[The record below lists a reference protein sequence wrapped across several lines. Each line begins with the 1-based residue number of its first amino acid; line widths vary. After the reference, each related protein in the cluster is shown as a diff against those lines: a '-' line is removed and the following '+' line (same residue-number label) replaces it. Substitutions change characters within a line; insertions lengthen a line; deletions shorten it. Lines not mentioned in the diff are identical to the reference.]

1 MSISLIYARSEDRC
15 IGRAG
20 GIPWH
25 LPDDFAHFKA
35 TSLGHPVIMGRK
47 TYEDH
52 NCALPGR
59 LNIVVT
65 RRQGYQAEA
74 GIELAQSLE
83 QAIAIGEQHSD
94 RVFVIGGA
102 DFFSRG
108 FSLADS
114 VFETIV
120 HAHIDGDVYIPV
132 YDFTAWTTQ
141 VLLEHP
147 QDERH
152 QYAFT
157 ILKHSRQ

>member
-1 MSISLIYARSEDRC
+1 MHARKTGVS
-15 IGRAG
+15 AG
-20 GIPWH
+20 PVAFPWH
-25 LPDDFAHFKA
+25 LPDDFA
-35 TSLGHPVIMGRK
+35 TSRLHHWANPVIMGRK

-102 DFFSRG
+102 DFFR
-108 FSLADS
+108 
-114 VFETIV
+114 V
-120 HAHIDGDVYIPV
+120 
-132 YDFTAWTTQ
+132 DF
-141 VLLEHP
+141 HC
-147 QDERH
+147 
-152 QYAFT
+152 
-157 ILKHSRQ
+157 RQRL